1 MQSRHSPLIALAA
14 AGVLF
19 GITVPLTKLALGWLG
34 PASVTAVRF
43 ALAAPVLA
51 WIGRSGLR
59 SATSASVLATGAV
72 GYGGMVLLQNA
83 GVERTSVGHAA
94 LLVGAVPA
102 LVAVFAT
109 LAGRGAAG
117 PGAWVGFAVALA
129 GVALVAGSGGAAS
142 FGGDSLVLLSAVS
155 QAAFVVVQARLLVDR
170 DPVAVTAVQMA
181 AAAIVAAPAAL
192 LEGVPPAPGPGSAVA
207 MAALVVAGTVL
218 PFALFAFGQA
228 RVRPEVAGAFCN
240 LEPLVGAAVAVFA
253 FGNPFGIAQ
262 TAGTVAILAGIGL
275 SSRVA

>member
-1 MQSRHSPLIALAA
+1 MQSRHSSLVALAV

-34 PASVTAVRF
+34 PASVTTVRF
-43 ALAAPVLA
+43 ALAAPLLA
-51 WIGRSGLR
+51 WIGRRGLR
-59 SATSASVLATGAV
+59 SASSLSVLVTGAL

-109 LAGRGAAG
+109 LAGRGATG
-117 PGAWVGFAVALA
+117 PGAWAGFALALS

-155 QAAFVVVQARLLVDR
+155 QAAFVVVQSRVLVDG
-170 DPVAVTAVQMA
+170 DPVAVTALQMA
-181 AAAIVAAPAAL
+181 AAAIVIAPAAL
-192 LEGVPPAPGPGSAVA
+192 LEGVPAAPDPGSAVA

-218 PFALFAFGQA
+218 PFALFAFGQT
-228 RVRPEVAGAFCN
+228 RVRPQVAGAFCN
-240 LEPLVGAAVAVFA
+240 LEPLVGAAVGVFA
-253 FGNPFGIAQ
+253 FGNPFGLAQ